1 MSILNEDED
10 VNIDR
15 NLLRRL
21 FKISSK
27 WESLKE
33 AQRLQYEFL
42 KLMTSD
48 TPGSLDSTRTLP
60 SSDIRAPIQIEGK
73 EEVLTEMGKIGTEID
88 EGLVKTT
95 NQLIDRVRNFLD
107 PDPVNCETSDVNFF

>member
-15 NLLRRL
+15 HLLRRL

-42 KLMTSD
+42 KFMTSD
-48 TPGSLDSTRTLP
+48 TPGSLDSIWTLP
-60 SSDIRAPIQIEGK
+60 SGDIRAPIQIEGK
-73 EEVLTEMGKIGTEID
+73 EEVLAEMGEIGTEID

-95 NQLIDRVRNFLD
+95 NQLIERV
-107 PDPVNCETSDVNFF
+107 